1 MRGRAFYAILGWL
14 SVLTALGWLSVLT
27 AVVIR
32 LVNPEVP
39 HWAVA
44 LVVVVL
50 NTVAICGHEEDKEDA
65 KKDGTP

>member
-1 MRGRAFYAILGWL
+1 MRGRAFYAI
-14 SVLTALGWLSVLT
+14 LGWLSVLT